1 MQRPLNVVAIAMASF
16 AEGYQENSQI
26 MKVATSLF
34 NSGKYIMNPDLRAQQ
49 VRFLINYSFVKD
61 TCILKTVTRRDQ
73 V

>member
-34 NSGKYIMNPDLRAQQ
+34 NSGKYIMDPDLRAQQ
-49 VRFLINYSFVKD
+49 VTLTLTVKGLIPDKHSCHTSVCD
-61 TCILKTVTRRDQ
+61 L
-73 V
+73 